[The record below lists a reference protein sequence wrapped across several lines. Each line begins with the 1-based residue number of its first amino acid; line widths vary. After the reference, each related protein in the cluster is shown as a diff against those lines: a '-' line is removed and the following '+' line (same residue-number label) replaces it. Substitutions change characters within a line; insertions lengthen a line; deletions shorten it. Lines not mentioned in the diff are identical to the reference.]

1 MPALEITDL
10 TKDYLVGFWRK
21 RPKRALDHLSLAVEE
36 GEIFGLLG
44 PNGAGK
50 TTTLKLLMR
59 LVYPTSGSAKLLGR
73 PLEDVDVHRRIG
85 FLPEAPYFYDYLTAR
100 EFLDY
105 CAQLFGLSREERR
118 RRVAEL
124 LERVGLKEAAD
135 AALRHFSRGMLQRVG
150 IAQALIND
158 PALIFLDDP
167 MLGLDPVGRREVRD
181 LILELRRQG
190 KTVVFST
197 HILPDVEALCD
208 RVAILNRGRLHGLG
222 HLDTLLQMKA
232 KAHEVLVGEP
242 SDALAAALQKIA
254 GGVHRA
260 GDKLNATVAP
270 EQLFAAIE
278 CVRQNGGRLL
288 AVTPVHTSLEDYFFD
303 TFGTEKVPELEEN
316 T

>member
-1 MPALEITDL
+1 MPALEIIDL
-10 TKDYLVGFWRK
+10 SKDYLVGFWRK
-21 RPKRALDHLSLAVEE
+21 RPKRALDHLSLVVEE

-73 PLEDVDVHRRIG
+73 PLDDVDVHRRIG

-105 CAQLFGLSREERR
+105 CAQLFGLSLDERR
-118 RRVAEL
+118 RRVGEL

-181 LILELRRQG
+181 LILELGRQG

-254 GGVHRA
+254 SAVHRA
-260 GDKLNATVAP
+260 GDKLNATVSP
-270 EQLFAAIE
+270 EQLFPVLD
-278 CVRQNGGRLL
+278 CVKQNGGRLL
-288 AVTPVHTSLEDYFFD
+288 AVTPVQSSLEDYFFD
-303 TFGTEKVPELEEN
+303 TFGTEKVSELEEKA
-316 T
+316 

>member
-21 RPKRALDHLSLAVEE
+21 RPKRALDRLNLSVEE
-36 GEIFGLLG
+36 GEIFALLG

-59 LVYPTSGSAKLLGR
+59 LIYPTSGSAKLLGR
-73 PLEDVDVHRRIG
+73 SLDDVDVHRRIG

-105 CAQLFGLSREERR
+105 CAQLFGQGQDERR
-118 RRVAEL
+118 RRVGEL

-158 PALIFLDDP
+158 PELIFFDDP

-181 LILELRRQG
+181 LILDLRRQE
-190 KTVVFST
+190 KTIIFST

-222 HLDTLLQMKA
+222 HLDTLLRMKA
-232 KAHEVLVGEP
+232 KAHEVLIGEP
-242 SDALAAALQKIA
+242 TDALAAGLQKIA
-254 GGVHRA
+254 VAAHRA
-260 GDKLNATVAP
+260 GDKLNATVAS
-270 EQLFAAIE
+270 EQLFAVLD

-288 AVTPVHTSLEDYFFD
+288 AVTPVQSSLEDYFFE
-303 TFGTEKVPELEEN
+303 TFATEKVPELQEKG
-316 T
+316 

>member
-21 RPKRALDHLSLAVEE
+21 RPKRALDHLSLSVEE

-59 LVYPTSGSAKLLGR
+59 LVYPTSGSARLLGR
-73 PLEDVDVHRRIG
+73 PLDDVDVHRRIG

-105 CAQLFGLSREERR
+105 CAQLFGQGRSERR
-118 RRVAEL
+118 RRVEEL

-158 PALIFLDDP
+158 PALVFLDDP

-232 KAHEVLVGEP
+232 RAHEVLVGEP
-242 SDALAAALQKIA
+242 SDALLAALRKIA
-254 GGVHRA
+254 GAVHRA

-270 EQLFAAIE
+270 EQLFTVLD

-288 AVTPVHTSLEDYFFD
+288 AVTPVHTSLEDYFFE
-303 TFGTEKVPELEEN
+303 TFGTEKVSELEGKG
-316 T
+316 

>member
-1 MPALEITDL
+1 MAALETIDL

-21 RPKRALDHLSLAVEE
+21 RPKRALDHLNLSVEE

-59 LVYPTSGSAKLLGR
+59 LVYPTAGTARLLGR
-73 PLEDVDVHRRIG
+73 PLDDVNVHRRIG

-100 EFLDY
+100 EFLGY
-105 CAQLFGLSREERR
+105 CAQLFNQGKAERR
-118 RRVAEL
+118 RRVGEL
-124 LERVGLKEAAD
+124 LERVGLSDAAD

-150 IAQALIND
+150 IAQALLND
-158 PALIFLDDP
+158 PELIFLDDP

-190 KTVVFST
+190 KTIVFST
-197 HILPDVEALCD
+197 HILSDVEALCD

-222 HLDTLLQMKA
+222 HLDTMLKMKA
-232 KAHEVLVGEP
+232 KAHEVLIGEP
-242 SDALAAALQKIA
+242 SDALLAALRKIA
-254 GGVHRA
+254 DGVHRA
-260 GDKLNATVAP
+260 GDKLNATVPP
-270 EQLFAAIE
+270 EQLFAVID

-288 AVTPVHTSLEDYFFD
+288 AVTPVHSSLEDYFFE
-303 TFGTEKVPELEEN
+303 TFGTEKVPELSEKG
-316 T
+316 